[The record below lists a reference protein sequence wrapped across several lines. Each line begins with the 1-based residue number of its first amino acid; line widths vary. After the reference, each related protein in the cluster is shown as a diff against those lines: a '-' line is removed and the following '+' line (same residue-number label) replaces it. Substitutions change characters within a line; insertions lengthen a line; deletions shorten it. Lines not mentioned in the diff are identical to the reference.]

1 MNQTINTAKVNK
13 CTEVYDRRNGTLQA
27 HALRELL
34 QNFSALILAAFFKK
48 NTTRKNNVVAVAIH
62 LDNASF
68 NFGTKISRKILNATK
83 VNQRC
88 RQEATKTDVKDQ
100 ATLNNFDNFTGNN
113 FASLEFILNLNPST
127 LVLCALLGKDEAAVL
142 VLLLENQCLDLVTQ
156 VYNLRRICVLT
167 DGKLASRNNALA
179 LESDVNENFIVLNL
193 NNGTVDKIALVEV
206 GQGAIDHLVHFFI
219 RNVLKI
225 NNGGVLDF
233 GQNGPL
239 SKCNQGPFVRVCGF
253 KH

>member
-1 MNQTINTAKVNK
+1 MP
-13 CTEVYDRRNGTLQA
+13 R
-27 HALRELL
+27 
-34 QNFSALILAAFFKK
+34 
-48 NTTRKNNVVAVAIH
+48 
-62 LDNASF
+62 
-68 NFGTKISRKILNATK
+68 
-83 VNQRC
+83 
-88 RQEATKTDVKDQ
+88 
-100 ATLNNFDNFTGNN
+100 
-113 FASLEFILNLNPST
+113 
-127 LVLCALLGKDEAAVL
+127 
-142 VLLLENQCLDLVTQ
+142 LVTQ